1 MPGFN
6 YTAIDRNGKRVRS
19 SLDASSIETAKSS
32 LRGAGYTILDIKE
45 QTTLNRDIEI
55 PFLGKPKAKDMAVFC
70 RQFVSILR
78 AGVSVASVL
87 AMLGQ
92 QTSNKKL
99 RAAIREMQA
108 DVEKGE
114 ALATSMRRHPK
125 IFPAILVN
133 MVSAGEASGNLEES
147 FRQMELYFER
157 SKRTKGKVT
166 SAMIYPCVL
175 IVVMIIVLIV
185 MMTKII
191 PNFLKTFEDMDAEL
205 PKLTQGVMAVCEWFK
220 SWWWV
225 PLLVLAALIVGG
237 VLFHR
242 TDKGKHFFG
251 WLARKTPVVGNLT
264 VKTACATFCRT
275 VTGDISVTSGY
286 KLYGMD
292 SSAKADY
299 TTAPTGKIVG
309 KVTGTVAPTY
319 ETPKVTTTD
328 GDTYDRYVAIP
339 GTEADGNTPNLSFH
353 HFNISVTG
361 YRFELAAP
369 ECALFFIGKFQGDE
383 AAKKYLTSLGFTLK
397 DENGKQLGEANYEF
411 TAGKVFPDMPADGE
425 ESDSEVVCSGDA
437 YLFEAY
443 LMRSFNKNDTAAY
456 RTKISAT
463 AQATFDNGGKQD
475 SEPKLW
481 SFEDA
486 WTNPGELD
494 SAQKDILDK
503 FLKAL
508 NIPNP

>member
-6 YTAIDRNGKRVRS
+6 YTAINRNGKRVRS

-55 PFLGKPKAKDMAVFC
+55 PFLGNPKAKDMAVFC

-114 ALATSMRRHPK
+114 SLATSMRRHPK

-157 SKRTKGKVT
+157 SKRTKSKVT

-205 PKLTQGVMAVCEWFK
+205 PKITLGVMAVCEWFK

-275 VTGDISVTSGY
+275 MEVLIGSGLTLTDSMDLAASNMGNIYYLEAIRDARALVAEGTPLRESLVRTGIFPPMVSNLVGVGEETGDLQSMMGKV
-286 KLYGMD
+286 
-292 SSAKADY
+292 ADY
-299 TTAPTGKIVG
+299 
-309 KVTGTVAPTY
+309 
-319 ETPKVTTTD
+319 
-328 GDTYDRYVAIP
+328 YDEEV
-339 GTEADGNTPNLSFH
+339 
-353 HFNISVTG
+353 
-361 YRFELAAP
+361 
-369 ECALFFIGKFQGDE
+369 DE
-383 AAKKYLTSLGFTLK
+383 ATKKLLNLMEPAIIIFMAVFVVIIVLAIYLPMINMTKAFDKYL
-397 DENGKQLGEANYEF
+397 
-411 TAGKVFPDMPADGE
+411 
-425 ESDSEVVCSGDA
+425 
-437 YLFEAY
+437 
-443 LMRSFNKNDTAAY
+443 
-456 RTKISAT
+456 
-463 AQATFDNGGKQD
+463 
-475 SEPKLW
+475 
-481 SFEDA
+481 
-486 WTNPGELD
+486 
-494 SAQKDILDK
+494 
-503 FLKAL
+503 
-508 NIPNP
+508 

>member
-6 YTAIDRNGKRVRS
+6 YTAINRNGKRVRS

-55 PFLGKPKAKDMAVFC
+55 PFLGNPKAKDMAVFC

-114 ALATSMRRHPK
+114 SLATSMRRHPK

-157 SKRTKGKVT
+157 SKRTKSKVT

-175 IVVMIIVLIV
+175 IVVMIVVLIV

-205 PKLTQGVMAVCEWFK
+205 PKITLGVMAVCEWFK

-225 PLLVLAALIVGG
+225 PLLVLVALIVGG

-242 TDKGKHFFG
+242 TNKGKHFFG

-275 VTGDISVTSGY
+275 MEVLIGSGLTLTDSMDLAASNMGNIYYLEAIRDARALVAEGTPLRESLVRTGIFPPMVSNLVGVGEETGDLQSMMGKV
-286 KLYGMD
+286 
-292 SSAKADY
+292 ADY
-299 TTAPTGKIVG
+299 
-309 KVTGTVAPTY
+309 
-319 ETPKVTTTD
+319 
-328 GDTYDRYVAIP
+328 YDEEV
-339 GTEADGNTPNLSFH
+339 
-353 HFNISVTG
+353 
-361 YRFELAAP
+361 
-369 ECALFFIGKFQGDE
+369 DE
-383 AAKKYLTSLGFTLK
+383 ATKKLLNLMEPAIIIFMAVFVVIIVLAIYLPMINMTRAFDKYL
-397 DENGKQLGEANYEF
+397 
-411 TAGKVFPDMPADGE
+411 
-425 ESDSEVVCSGDA
+425 
-437 YLFEAY
+437 
-443 LMRSFNKNDTAAY
+443 
-456 RTKISAT
+456 
-463 AQATFDNGGKQD
+463 
-475 SEPKLW
+475 
-481 SFEDA
+481 
-486 WTNPGELD
+486 
-494 SAQKDILDK
+494 
-503 FLKAL
+503 
-508 NIPNP
+508 

>member
-6 YTAIDRNGKRVRS
+6 YTAINRNGKRVRS

-55 PFLGKPKAKDMAVFC
+55 PFLGNPKAKDMAVFC

-92 QTSNKKL
+92 QTGNKKL

-114 ALATSMRRHPK
+114 SLATSMRRHPK

-157 SKRTKGKVT
+157 SKRTKSKVT

-175 IVVMIIVLIV
+175 IVVMIVVLIV

-205 PKLTQGVMAVCEWFK
+205 PKLTLGVMAVCEWFK

-225 PLLVLAALIVGG
+225 PLLVLVALIVGG

-275 VTGDISVTSGY
+275 MEVLIGSGLTLTDSMDLAASNMGNIYYLEAIRDARALVAEGTPLRESLLRTGIFPPMVSNLVGVGEETGDLQSMMGKV
-286 KLYGMD
+286 
-292 SSAKADY
+292 ADY
-299 TTAPTGKIVG
+299 
-309 KVTGTVAPTY
+309 
-319 ETPKVTTTD
+319 
-328 GDTYDRYVAIP
+328 YDEEV
-339 GTEADGNTPNLSFH
+339 
-353 HFNISVTG
+353 
-361 YRFELAAP
+361 
-369 ECALFFIGKFQGDE
+369 DE
-383 AAKKYLTSLGFTLK
+383 ATKKLLNLMEPAIIIFMAVFVVIIVLAIYLPMINMTKAFDKYL
-397 DENGKQLGEANYEF
+397 
-411 TAGKVFPDMPADGE
+411 
-425 ESDSEVVCSGDA
+425 
-437 YLFEAY
+437 
-443 LMRSFNKNDTAAY
+443 
-456 RTKISAT
+456 
-463 AQATFDNGGKQD
+463 
-475 SEPKLW
+475 
-481 SFEDA
+481 
-486 WTNPGELD
+486 
-494 SAQKDILDK
+494 
-503 FLKAL
+503 
-508 NIPNP
+508 

>member
-6 YTAIDRNGKRVRS
+6 YTAINRNGKRVRS

-55 PFLGKPKAKDMAVFC
+55 PFLGNPKAKDMAVFC

-114 ALATSMRRHPK
+114 SLATSMRRHPK

-157 SKRTKGKVT
+157 SKRTKSKVT

-175 IVVMIIVLIV
+175 IVVMIVVLIV

-205 PKLTQGVMAVCEWFK
+205 PKLTLGVMAVCEWFK

-225 PLLVLAALIVGG
+225 PLLVLVALIVGG

-275 VTGDISVTSGY
+275 MEVLIGSGLTLTDSMDLAASNMGNIYYLEAIRDARALVAEGTPLRESLVRTGIFPPMVSNLVGVGEETGDLQSMMGKV
-286 KLYGMD
+286 
-292 SSAKADY
+292 ADY
-299 TTAPTGKIVG
+299 
-309 KVTGTVAPTY
+309 
-319 ETPKVTTTD
+319 
-328 GDTYDRYVAIP
+328 YDEEV
-339 GTEADGNTPNLSFH
+339 
-353 HFNISVTG
+353 
-361 YRFELAAP
+361 
-369 ECALFFIGKFQGDE
+369 DE
-383 AAKKYLTSLGFTLK
+383 ATKKLLNLMEPAIIIFMAVFVVIIVLAIYLPMINMTKAFDKYL
-397 DENGKQLGEANYEF
+397 
-411 TAGKVFPDMPADGE
+411 
-425 ESDSEVVCSGDA
+425 
-437 YLFEAY
+437 
-443 LMRSFNKNDTAAY
+443 
-456 RTKISAT
+456 
-463 AQATFDNGGKQD
+463 
-475 SEPKLW
+475 
-481 SFEDA
+481 
-486 WTNPGELD
+486 
-494 SAQKDILDK
+494 
-503 FLKAL
+503 
-508 NIPNP
+508 

>member
-19 SLDASSIETAKSS
+19 SLEASSIETAKSS

-55 PFLGKPKAKDMAVFC
+55 PFLGNPKAKDMAVFC

-92 QTSNKKL
+92 QTGNKKL

-114 ALATSMRRHPK
+114 SLAASMRRHPK

-133 MVSAGEASGNLEES
+133 MVAAGEASGNLEES
-147 FRQMELYFER
+147 FRQMELYFDR
-157 SKRTKGKVT
+157 SKRTKSKVT

-175 IVVMIIVLIV
+175 IVVMIVVLIV

-205 PKLTQGVMAVCEWFK
+205 PKLTLGVMAVCEWFK

-275 VTGDISVTSGY
+275 MEVLIGSGLTLTDSMDLAASNMDNIYYQEAIRDARALVAEGTPLRESLLRTGLFPPMVSNLVGVGEETGDLQSMMGKV
-286 KLYGMD
+286 
-292 SSAKADY
+292 ADY
-299 TTAPTGKIVG
+299 YDEEVEEATKKLLNLMEPAIIIFMAVFVVIIVL
-309 KVTGTVAPTY
+309 
-319 ETPKVTTTD
+319 
-328 GDTYDRYVAIP
+328 AIYLP
-339 GTEADGNTPNLSFH
+339 MINMTKAFD
-353 HFNISVTG
+353 
-361 YRFELAAP
+361 
-369 ECALFFIGKFQGDE
+369 
-383 AAKKYLTSLGFTLK
+383 KYL
-397 DENGKQLGEANYEF
+397 
-411 TAGKVFPDMPADGE
+411 
-425 ESDSEVVCSGDA
+425 
-437 YLFEAY
+437 
-443 LMRSFNKNDTAAY
+443 
-456 RTKISAT
+456 
-463 AQATFDNGGKQD
+463 
-475 SEPKLW
+475 
-481 SFEDA
+481 
-486 WTNPGELD
+486 
-494 SAQKDILDK
+494 
-503 FLKAL
+503 
-508 NIPNP
+508 

>member
-6 YTAIDRNGKRVRS
+6 YTAINRNGKRVRS

-55 PFLGKPKAKDMAVFC
+55 PFLGNPKAKDMAVFC

-157 SKRTKGKVT
+157 SKRTKSKVT

-242 TDKGKHFFG
+242 TNKGKHFFG

-275 VTGDISVTSGY
+275 MEVLIGSGLTLTDSMDLAASNMGNIYYLEAIRDARALVAEGTPLRESLVRTGIFPPMVSNLVGVGEETGDLQSMMGKV
-286 KLYGMD
+286 
-292 SSAKADY
+292 ADY
-299 TTAPTGKIVG
+299 
-309 KVTGTVAPTY
+309 
-319 ETPKVTTTD
+319 
-328 GDTYDRYVAIP
+328 YDEEV
-339 GTEADGNTPNLSFH
+339 
-353 HFNISVTG
+353 
-361 YRFELAAP
+361 
-369 ECALFFIGKFQGDE
+369 DE
-383 AAKKYLTSLGFTLK
+383 ATKKLLNLMEPAIIIVMAVFVVIIVLAIYLPMINMTKAFDKYL
-397 DENGKQLGEANYEF
+397 
-411 TAGKVFPDMPADGE
+411 
-425 ESDSEVVCSGDA
+425 
-437 YLFEAY
+437 
-443 LMRSFNKNDTAAY
+443 
-456 RTKISAT
+456 
-463 AQATFDNGGKQD
+463 
-475 SEPKLW
+475 
-481 SFEDA
+481 
-486 WTNPGELD
+486 
-494 SAQKDILDK
+494 
-503 FLKAL
+503 
-508 NIPNP
+508 

>member
-6 YTAIDRNGKRVRS
+6 YTAINRNGKRVRS

-55 PFLGKPKAKDMAVFC
+55 PFLGNPKAKDMAVFC

-114 ALATSMRRHPK
+114 SLATSMRRHPK

-157 SKRTKGKVT
+157 SKRTKSKVT

-175 IVVMIIVLIV
+175 IVVMIVVLIV

-242 TDKGKHFFG
+242 TNKGKHFFG

-275 VTGDISVTSGY
+275 MEVLIGSGLTLTDSMDLAASNMGNIYYLEAIRDARALVAEGTPLRESLVRTGIFPPMVSNLVGVGEETGDLQSMMGKV
-286 KLYGMD
+286 
-292 SSAKADY
+292 ADY
-299 TTAPTGKIVG
+299 
-309 KVTGTVAPTY
+309 
-319 ETPKVTTTD
+319 
-328 GDTYDRYVAIP
+328 YDEEV
-339 GTEADGNTPNLSFH
+339 
-353 HFNISVTG
+353 
-361 YRFELAAP
+361 
-369 ECALFFIGKFQGDE
+369 DE
-383 AAKKYLTSLGFTLK
+383 ATKKLLNLMEPAIIIFMAIFVVIIVLAIYLPMINMTKAFDKYL
-397 DENGKQLGEANYEF
+397 
-411 TAGKVFPDMPADGE
+411 
-425 ESDSEVVCSGDA
+425 
-437 YLFEAY
+437 
-443 LMRSFNKNDTAAY
+443 
-456 RTKISAT
+456 
-463 AQATFDNGGKQD
+463 
-475 SEPKLW
+475 
-481 SFEDA
+481 
-486 WTNPGELD
+486 
-494 SAQKDILDK
+494 
-503 FLKAL
+503 
-508 NIPNP
+508 

>member
-6 YTAIDRNGKRVRS
+6 YTAINRNGKRVRS

-55 PFLGKPKAKDMAVFC
+55 PFLGNPKAKDMAVFC

-87 AMLGQ
+87 AMLVQ
-92 QTSNKKL
+92 QTGNKKL

-114 ALATSMRRHPK
+114 SLATSMRRHPK

-157 SKRTKGKVT
+157 SKRTKSKVT

-175 IVVMIIVLIV
+175 IVVMIVVLIV

-251 WLARKTPVVGNLT
+251 WLARKMPVVGNLT

-275 VTGDISVTSGY
+275 MEVLIGSGLTLTDSMDLAASNMGNIYYLEAIRDARALVTEGTPLRESLVRTGIFPPMVSNLVGVGEETGDLQSMMGKV
-286 KLYGMD
+286 
-292 SSAKADY
+292 ADY
-299 TTAPTGKIVG
+299 YDEEVEEATKKLLNLMEPAIIIFMAVFVVIIVL
-309 KVTGTVAPTY
+309 
-319 ETPKVTTTD
+319 
-328 GDTYDRYVAIP
+328 AIYLP
-339 GTEADGNTPNLSFH
+339 MINMTKAFD
-353 HFNISVTG
+353 
-361 YRFELAAP
+361 
-369 ECALFFIGKFQGDE
+369 
-383 AAKKYLTSLGFTLK
+383 KYL
-397 DENGKQLGEANYEF
+397 
-411 TAGKVFPDMPADGE
+411 
-425 ESDSEVVCSGDA
+425 
-437 YLFEAY
+437 
-443 LMRSFNKNDTAAY
+443 
-456 RTKISAT
+456 
-463 AQATFDNGGKQD
+463 
-475 SEPKLW
+475 
-481 SFEDA
+481 
-486 WTNPGELD
+486 
-494 SAQKDILDK
+494 
-503 FLKAL
+503 
-508 NIPNP
+508 

>member
-87 AMLGQ
+87 SMLGQ
-92 QTSNKKL
+92 QTGNKKL

-114 ALATSMRRHPK
+114 SLATSMRRHPK

-133 MVSAGEASGNLEES
+133 MVAAGESSGNLEES
-147 FRQMELYFER
+147 FRQMELYFDR
-157 SKRTKGKVT
+157 SKRTKSKVT

-175 IVVMIIVLIV
+175 IVVMIVVLIV

-205 PKLTQGVMAVCEWFK
+205 PKITLGVMAVCEWFK

-275 VTGDISVTSGY
+275 MEVLIGSGLTLTDSMDLAASNMGNIYYLEAIRDARGMVAEGTPLRESLVRTGIFPPMVSNLVGVGEETGDLQSMMGKV
-286 KLYGMD
+286 
-292 SSAKADY
+292 ADY
-299 TTAPTGKIVG
+299 YDEEVEEATKKLLNLMEPAIIIVMA
-309 KVTGTVAPTY
+309 VFV
-319 ETPKVTTTD
+319 VII
-328 GDTYDRYVAIP
+328 VLAIYLP
-339 GTEADGNTPNLSFH
+339 MINMTKAFD
-353 HFNISVTG
+353 
-361 YRFELAAP
+361 
-369 ECALFFIGKFQGDE
+369 
-383 AAKKYLTSLGFTLK
+383 KYL
-397 DENGKQLGEANYEF
+397 
-411 TAGKVFPDMPADGE
+411 
-425 ESDSEVVCSGDA
+425 
-437 YLFEAY
+437 
-443 LMRSFNKNDTAAY
+443 
-456 RTKISAT
+456 
-463 AQATFDNGGKQD
+463 
-475 SEPKLW
+475 
-481 SFEDA
+481 
-486 WTNPGELD
+486 
-494 SAQKDILDK
+494 
-503 FLKAL
+503 
-508 NIPNP
+508 

>member
-55 PFLGKPKAKDMAVFC
+55 PFLGNPKAKDMAVFC

-87 AMLGQ
+87 SMLGQ
-92 QTSNKKL
+92 QTGNKKL

-114 ALATSMRRHPK
+114 SLATSMRRHPK

-133 MVSAGEASGNLEES
+133 MVAAGESSGNLEES

-157 SKRTKGKVT
+157 SKRTKSKVT

-225 PLLVLAALIVGG
+225 PLLVLVALIVGG

-275 VTGDISVTSGY
+275 MEVLIGSGLTLTDSMDLAASNMGNIYYLEAIRDARGMVAEGTPLRESLVRTGIFPPMVSNLVGVGEETGDLQSMMGKV
-286 KLYGMD
+286 
-292 SSAKADY
+292 ADY
-299 TTAPTGKIVG
+299 YDEEVEEATKKLLNLMEPAIIIFMAVFVVIIVL
-309 KVTGTVAPTY
+309 
-319 ETPKVTTTD
+319 
-328 GDTYDRYVAIP
+328 AIYLP
-339 GTEADGNTPNLSFH
+339 MINMTKAFD
-353 HFNISVTG
+353 
-361 YRFELAAP
+361 
-369 ECALFFIGKFQGDE
+369 
-383 AAKKYLTSLGFTLK
+383 KYL
-397 DENGKQLGEANYEF
+397 
-411 TAGKVFPDMPADGE
+411 
-425 ESDSEVVCSGDA
+425 
-437 YLFEAY
+437 
-443 LMRSFNKNDTAAY
+443 
-456 RTKISAT
+456 
-463 AQATFDNGGKQD
+463 
-475 SEPKLW
+475 
-481 SFEDA
+481 
-486 WTNPGELD
+486 
-494 SAQKDILDK
+494 
-503 FLKAL
+503 
-508 NIPNP
+508 

>member
-6 YTAIDRNGKRVRS
+6 YTAINRNGKRVRS

-87 AMLGQ
+87 SMLGQ
-92 QTSNKKL
+92 QTGNKKL

-114 ALATSMRRHPK
+114 SLATSMRRHPK

-133 MVSAGEASGNLEES
+133 MVAAGESSGNLEES
-147 FRQMELYFER
+147 FRQMELYFDR
-157 SKRTKGKVT
+157 SKRTKSKVT

-175 IVVMIIVLIV
+175 IVVMIVVLIV

-205 PKLTQGVMAVCEWFK
+205 PKLTLGVMAVCEWFE

-225 PLLVLAALIVGG
+225 PLLVLVALIVGG
-237 VLFHR
+237 ILFHR
-242 TDKGKHFFG
+242 TNKGKHFFG

-275 VTGDISVTSGY
+275 MEVLIGSGLTLTDSMDLAASNMGNIYYLEAIRDARGMVAEGTPLRESLVRTGIFPPMVSNLVGVGEETGDLQSMMGKV
-286 KLYGMD
+286 
-292 SSAKADY
+292 ADY
-299 TTAPTGKIVG
+299 
-309 KVTGTVAPTY
+309 
-319 ETPKVTTTD
+319 
-328 GDTYDRYVAIP
+328 YDEEV
-339 GTEADGNTPNLSFH
+339 
-353 HFNISVTG
+353 
-361 YRFELAAP
+361 
-369 ECALFFIGKFQGDE
+369 DE
-383 AAKKYLTSLGFTLK
+383 ATKKLLNLMEPAIIIFMAVFVVIIVLAIYLPMINMTKAFDKYL
-397 DENGKQLGEANYEF
+397 
-411 TAGKVFPDMPADGE
+411 
-425 ESDSEVVCSGDA
+425 
-437 YLFEAY
+437 
-443 LMRSFNKNDTAAY
+443 
-456 RTKISAT
+456 
-463 AQATFDNGGKQD
+463 
-475 SEPKLW
+475 
-481 SFEDA
+481 
-486 WTNPGELD
+486 
-494 SAQKDILDK
+494 
-503 FLKAL
+503 
-508 NIPNP
+508 

>member
-6 YTAIDRNGKRVRS
+6 YTAINRNGKRVRS

-55 PFLGKPKAKDMAVFC
+55 PFLGNPKAKDMAVFC

-114 ALATSMRRHPK
+114 SLASSMRRHPK
-125 IFPAILVN
+125 IFPPILVN

-147 FRQMELYFER
+147 FRQMERYFDR
-157 SKRTKGKVT
+157 SKRTKSRVT

-175 IVVMIIVLIV
+175 IVVMIVVLIV

-205 PKLTQGVMAVCEWFK
+205 PKITLGVMAVCKWFE

-275 VTGDISVTSGY
+275 MEVLIGSGLTLTDSMDLAASNMGNIYYLEAIRDARALVAEGTPLRESLVRTGIFPPMVSNLVGVGEETGDLQSMMGKV
-286 KLYGMD
+286 
-292 SSAKADY
+292 ADY
-299 TTAPTGKIVG
+299 
-309 KVTGTVAPTY
+309 
-319 ETPKVTTTD
+319 
-328 GDTYDRYVAIP
+328 YDEEV
-339 GTEADGNTPNLSFH
+339 
-353 HFNISVTG
+353 
-361 YRFELAAP
+361 
-369 ECALFFIGKFQGDE
+369 DE
-383 AAKKYLTSLGFTLK
+383 ATKKLLNLMEPAIIIFMAVFVVIIVLAIYLPMINMTKAFDKYL
-397 DENGKQLGEANYEF
+397 
-411 TAGKVFPDMPADGE
+411 
-425 ESDSEVVCSGDA
+425 
-437 YLFEAY
+437 
-443 LMRSFNKNDTAAY
+443 
-456 RTKISAT
+456 
-463 AQATFDNGGKQD
+463 
-475 SEPKLW
+475 
-481 SFEDA
+481 
-486 WTNPGELD
+486 
-494 SAQKDILDK
+494 
-503 FLKAL
+503 
-508 NIPNP
+508 

>member
-6 YTAIDRNGKRVRS
+6 YTAINRNGKRVRS

-55 PFLGKPKAKDMAVFC
+55 PFLGNPKAKDMAVFC

-147 FRQMELYFER
+147 FRQMELYFDR
-157 SKRTKGKVT
+157 SKRTKSKVT

-175 IVVMIIVLIV
+175 IVVMIVVLIV

-205 PKLTQGVMAVCEWFK
+205 PKITLGVMAVCEWFK

-225 PLLVLAALIVGG
+225 PLLVLVALIVGG

-275 VTGDISVTSGY
+275 MEVLIGSGLTLTDSMDLAASNMGNIYYLEAIRDARALVAEGTPLRESLVRTGIFPAMVSNLVGVGEETGDLQSMMGKV
-286 KLYGMD
+286 
-292 SSAKADY
+292 ADY
-299 TTAPTGKIVG
+299 
-309 KVTGTVAPTY
+309 
-319 ETPKVTTTD
+319 
-328 GDTYDRYVAIP
+328 YDEEV
-339 GTEADGNTPNLSFH
+339 
-353 HFNISVTG
+353 
-361 YRFELAAP
+361 
-369 ECALFFIGKFQGDE
+369 DE
-383 AAKKYLTSLGFTLK
+383 ATKKLLNLMEPAIIIVMAVFVVIIVLAIYLPMINMTKAFDKYL
-397 DENGKQLGEANYEF
+397 
-411 TAGKVFPDMPADGE
+411 
-425 ESDSEVVCSGDA
+425 
-437 YLFEAY
+437 
-443 LMRSFNKNDTAAY
+443 
-456 RTKISAT
+456 
-463 AQATFDNGGKQD
+463 
-475 SEPKLW
+475 
-481 SFEDA
+481 
-486 WTNPGELD
+486 
-494 SAQKDILDK
+494 
-503 FLKAL
+503 
-508 NIPNP
+508 

>member
-6 YTAIDRNGKRVRS
+6 YTAINRNGKRVRS

-55 PFLGKPKAKDMAVFC
+55 PFLGNPKAKDMAVFC

-92 QTSNKKL
+92 QTGNKKL

-157 SKRTKGKVT
+157 SKRTKSKVT

-175 IVVMIIVLIV
+175 IVVMIVVLIV

-205 PKLTQGVMAVCEWFK
+205 PKITLGVMAVCEWFK

-242 TDKGKHFFG
+242 TNKGKHFFG

-275 VTGDISVTSGY
+275 MEVLIGSGLTLTDSMDLAASNMGNIYYLEAIRDARALVAEGTPLRESLVRTGIFPPMVSNLVGVGEETGDLQSMMGKV
-286 KLYGMD
+286 
-292 SSAKADY
+292 ADY
-299 TTAPTGKIVG
+299 
-309 KVTGTVAPTY
+309 
-319 ETPKVTTTD
+319 
-328 GDTYDRYVAIP
+328 YDEEV
-339 GTEADGNTPNLSFH
+339 
-353 HFNISVTG
+353 
-361 YRFELAAP
+361 
-369 ECALFFIGKFQGDE
+369 DE
-383 AAKKYLTSLGFTLK
+383 ATKKLLNLMEPAIIIFMAVFVVIIVLAIYLPMINMTKAFDKYL
-397 DENGKQLGEANYEF
+397 
-411 TAGKVFPDMPADGE
+411 
-425 ESDSEVVCSGDA
+425 
-437 YLFEAY
+437 
-443 LMRSFNKNDTAAY
+443 
-456 RTKISAT
+456 
-463 AQATFDNGGKQD
+463 
-475 SEPKLW
+475 
-481 SFEDA
+481 
-486 WTNPGELD
+486 
-494 SAQKDILDK
+494 
-503 FLKAL
+503 
-508 NIPNP
+508 

>member
-6 YTAIDRNGKRVRS
+6 YTVIDRNGKRVRS

-55 PFLGKPKAKDMAVFC
+55 PFLGNPKAKDMAVFC

-87 AMLGQ
+87 SMLGQ
-92 QTSNKKL
+92 QTGNKKL

-114 ALATSMRRHPK
+114 SLASSMRRHPK

-147 FRQMELYFER
+147 FLQMERYFDR
-157 SKRTKGKVT
+157 SKRTKSKVT

-175 IVVMIIVLIV
+175 IVVMIVVLIV

-205 PKLTQGVMAVCEWFK
+205 PKITLGVMAVCEWFK

-275 VTGDISVTSGY
+275 MEVLIGSGLTLTDSMDLAASNMGNIYYLEAIRDARALVAEGTPLRESLLRTGIFPPMVSNLVGVGEETGDLQSMMGKV
-286 KLYGMD
+286 
-292 SSAKADY
+292 ADY
-299 TTAPTGKIVG
+299 
-309 KVTGTVAPTY
+309 
-319 ETPKVTTTD
+319 
-328 GDTYDRYVAIP
+328 YDEEV
-339 GTEADGNTPNLSFH
+339 
-353 HFNISVTG
+353 
-361 YRFELAAP
+361 
-369 ECALFFIGKFQGDE
+369 DE
-383 AAKKYLTSLGFTLK
+383 ATKKLLNLMEPAIIIVMAVFVVIIVLAIYLPMINMTKAFDKYL
-397 DENGKQLGEANYEF
+397 
-411 TAGKVFPDMPADGE
+411 
-425 ESDSEVVCSGDA
+425 
-437 YLFEAY
+437 
-443 LMRSFNKNDTAAY
+443 
-456 RTKISAT
+456 
-463 AQATFDNGGKQD
+463 
-475 SEPKLW
+475 
-481 SFEDA
+481 
-486 WTNPGELD
+486 
-494 SAQKDILDK
+494 
-503 FLKAL
+503 
-508 NIPNP
+508 

>member
-6 YTAIDRNGKRVRS
+6 YTAINRNGKRVRS

-55 PFLGKPKAKDMAVFC
+55 PFLGNPKAKDMAVFC

-87 AMLGQ
+87 AMLGK

-114 ALATSMRRHPK
+114 SLATSMRRHPK

-157 SKRTKGKVT
+157 SKRTKSKVT

-205 PKLTQGVMAVCEWFK
+205 PKITLGVMAVCEWFK

-275 VTGDISVTSGY
+275 MEVLIGSGLTLTDSMDLAASNMGNIYYLEAIRDARALVAEGTPLRESLVRTGIFPPMVSNLVGVGEETGDLQSMMGKV
-286 KLYGMD
+286 
-292 SSAKADY
+292 ADY
-299 TTAPTGKIVG
+299 
-309 KVTGTVAPTY
+309 
-319 ETPKVTTTD
+319 
-328 GDTYDRYVAIP
+328 YDEEV
-339 GTEADGNTPNLSFH
+339 
-353 HFNISVTG
+353 
-361 YRFELAAP
+361 
-369 ECALFFIGKFQGDE
+369 DE
-383 AAKKYLTSLGFTLK
+383 ATKKLLNLMEPAIIIFMAVFVVIIVLAIYLPMINMTKAFDKYL
-397 DENGKQLGEANYEF
+397 
-411 TAGKVFPDMPADGE
+411 
-425 ESDSEVVCSGDA
+425 
-437 YLFEAY
+437 
-443 LMRSFNKNDTAAY
+443 
-456 RTKISAT
+456 
-463 AQATFDNGGKQD
+463 
-475 SEPKLW
+475 
-481 SFEDA
+481 
-486 WTNPGELD
+486 
-494 SAQKDILDK
+494 
-503 FLKAL
+503 
-508 NIPNP
+508 

>member
-6 YTAIDRNGKRVRS
+6 YTAINRNGKRVRS

-87 AMLGQ
+87 SMLGQ
-92 QTSNKKL
+92 QTGNKKL

-114 ALATSMRRHPK
+114 SLATSMRRHPK

-133 MVSAGEASGNLEES
+133 MVSAGESSGNLEES
-147 FRQMELYFER
+147 FRQMELYFDR
-157 SKRTKGKVT
+157 SKRTKSKVT

-175 IVVMIIVLIV
+175 IVVMIVVLIV

-205 PKLTQGVMAVCEWFK
+205 PKITLGVMAVCEWFK
-220 SWWWV
+220 VWWWV
-225 PLLVLAALIVGG
+225 PLLMLVALIVGG

-275 VTGDISVTSGY
+275 MEVLIGSGLTLTDSMDLAASNMGNIYYLEAIRDARGMVAEGTPLRESLVRTGIFPPMVSNLVGVGEETGDLQSMMGKV
-286 KLYGMD
+286 
-292 SSAKADY
+292 ADY
-299 TTAPTGKIVG
+299 
-309 KVTGTVAPTY
+309 
-319 ETPKVTTTD
+319 
-328 GDTYDRYVAIP
+328 YDEEV
-339 GTEADGNTPNLSFH
+339 
-353 HFNISVTG
+353 
-361 YRFELAAP
+361 
-369 ECALFFIGKFQGDE
+369 DE
-383 AAKKYLTSLGFTLK
+383 ATKKLLNLMEPAIIIFMAVFVVIIVLAIYLPMINMTKAFDKYL
-397 DENGKQLGEANYEF
+397 
-411 TAGKVFPDMPADGE
+411 
-425 ESDSEVVCSGDA
+425 
-437 YLFEAY
+437 
-443 LMRSFNKNDTAAY
+443 
-456 RTKISAT
+456 
-463 AQATFDNGGKQD
+463 
-475 SEPKLW
+475 
-481 SFEDA
+481 
-486 WTNPGELD
+486 
-494 SAQKDILDK
+494 
-503 FLKAL
+503 
-508 NIPNP
+508 

>member
-6 YTAIDRNGKRVRS
+6 YTAINRNGKRVRS

-55 PFLGKPKAKDMAVFC
+55 PFLGNPKAKDMAVFC

-87 AMLGQ
+87 SMLGQ
-92 QTSNKKL
+92 QTGNKKL

-114 ALATSMRRHPK
+114 SLATSMRRHPK

-147 FRQMELYFER
+147 FRQMELYFDR
-157 SKRTKGKVT
+157 SKRTKSKVT

-175 IVVMIIVLIV
+175 IVVMIVVLIV

-191 PNFLKTFEDMDAEL
+191 PNFLKTFEEMDAEL
-205 PKLTQGVMAVCEWFK
+205 PKLTQGVMAVCEWFE

-237 VLFHR
+237 ILFHR
-242 TDKGKHFFG
+242 TNKGRHFFG

-275 VTGDISVTSGY
+275 MEVLIGSG
-286 KLYGMD
+286 LTLTD
-292 SSAKADY
+292 SM
-299 TTAPTGKIVG
+299 
-309 KVTGTVAPTY
+309 
-319 ETPKVTTTD
+319 
-328 GDTYDRYVAIP
+328 
-339 GTEADGNTPNLSFH
+339 
-353 HFNISVTG
+353 
-361 YRFELAAP
+361 ELAASNMGNIYYLEAIRDARGMVAEGTP
-369 ECALFFIGKFQGDE
+369 LRESLVRTGIFPPMVSNLVGVGEETGDLQSMMGKVADYYDEEVDE
-383 AAKKYLTSLGFTLK
+383 ATKKLLNLMEPAIIIFMAVFVVIIVLAIYLPMINMTKAFDKYL
-397 DENGKQLGEANYEF
+397 
-411 TAGKVFPDMPADGE
+411 
-425 ESDSEVVCSGDA
+425 
-437 YLFEAY
+437 
-443 LMRSFNKNDTAAY
+443 
-456 RTKISAT
+456 
-463 AQATFDNGGKQD
+463 
-475 SEPKLW
+475 
-481 SFEDA
+481 
-486 WTNPGELD
+486 
-494 SAQKDILDK
+494 
-503 FLKAL
+503 
-508 NIPNP
+508 

>member
-6 YTAIDRNGKRVRS
+6 YTAINRNGKRVRS

-114 ALATSMRRHPK
+114 SLATSMRRHPK

-157 SKRTKGKVT
+157 SKRTKSKVT

-175 IVVMIIVLIV
+175 IVVMIVVLIV

-191 PNFLKTFEDMDAEL
+191 PNFLKTFEDMDADL
-205 PKLTQGVMAVCEWFK
+205 PKITLGVMAVCEWFK

-225 PLLVLAALIVGG
+225 PLLVLVALIVGG

-275 VTGDISVTSGY
+275 MEVLIGSGLTLTDSMDLAASNMGNIYYLEAIRDARALVAEGTPLRESLVRTGIFPPMVSNLVGVGEETGDLQSMMGKV
-286 KLYGMD
+286 
-292 SSAKADY
+292 ADY
-299 TTAPTGKIVG
+299 
-309 KVTGTVAPTY
+309 
-319 ETPKVTTTD
+319 
-328 GDTYDRYVAIP
+328 YDEEV
-339 GTEADGNTPNLSFH
+339 
-353 HFNISVTG
+353 
-361 YRFELAAP
+361 
-369 ECALFFIGKFQGDE
+369 DE
-383 AAKKYLTSLGFTLK
+383 ATKKLLNLMEPAIIIVMAVFVVIIVLAIYLPMINMTKAFDKYL
-397 DENGKQLGEANYEF
+397 
-411 TAGKVFPDMPADGE
+411 
-425 ESDSEVVCSGDA
+425 
-437 YLFEAY
+437 
-443 LMRSFNKNDTAAY
+443 
-456 RTKISAT
+456 
-463 AQATFDNGGKQD
+463 
-475 SEPKLW
+475 
-481 SFEDA
+481 
-486 WTNPGELD
+486 
-494 SAQKDILDK
+494 
-503 FLKAL
+503 
-508 NIPNP
+508 

>member
-6 YTAIDRNGKRVRS
+6 YTAINRNGKRVRS

-55 PFLGKPKAKDMAVFC
+55 PFLGNPKAKDMAVFC

-87 AMLGQ
+87 SMLGQ
-92 QTSNKKL
+92 QTGNKKL

-114 ALATSMRRHPK
+114 SLATSMRRHPK

-133 MVSAGEASGNLEES
+133 MVAAGESSGNLEES
-147 FRQMELYFER
+147 FRQMELYFDR
-157 SKRTKGKVT
+157 SKRTKSKVT

-175 IVVMIIVLIV
+175 IVVMIVVLIV

-205 PKLTQGVMAVCEWFK
+205 PKLTRGVMAVCEWFE

-275 VTGDISVTSGY
+275 MEVLIGSGLTLTDSMDLAASNMGNIYYLEAIRDARGMVAEGTPLRESLVRTGIFPPMVSNLVGVGEETGDLQSMMGKV
-286 KLYGMD
+286 
-292 SSAKADY
+292 ADY
-299 TTAPTGKIVG
+299 
-309 KVTGTVAPTY
+309 
-319 ETPKVTTTD
+319 
-328 GDTYDRYVAIP
+328 YDEEV
-339 GTEADGNTPNLSFH
+339 
-353 HFNISVTG
+353 
-361 YRFELAAP
+361 
-369 ECALFFIGKFQGDE
+369 DE
-383 AAKKYLTSLGFTLK
+383 ATKKLLNLMEPAIIIFMAVFVVIIVLAIYLPMINMTKAFDKYL
-397 DENGKQLGEANYEF
+397 
-411 TAGKVFPDMPADGE
+411 
-425 ESDSEVVCSGDA
+425 
-437 YLFEAY
+437 
-443 LMRSFNKNDTAAY
+443 
-456 RTKISAT
+456 
-463 AQATFDNGGKQD
+463 
-475 SEPKLW
+475 
-481 SFEDA
+481 
-486 WTNPGELD
+486 
-494 SAQKDILDK
+494 
-503 FLKAL
+503 
-508 NIPNP
+508 

>member
-87 AMLGQ
+87 SMLGQ
-92 QTSNKKL
+92 QTGNKKL

-114 ALATSMRRHPK
+114 SLATSMRRHPK

-147 FRQMELYFER
+147 FRQMELYFDR
-157 SKRTKGKVT
+157 SKRTKSKVT

-175 IVVMIIVLIV
+175 IVVMIVVLIV

-205 PKLTQGVMAVCEWFK
+205 PKLTQGVMAVCEWFE

-225 PLLVLAALIVGG
+225 PLLVLVALIVGG
-237 VLFHR
+237 ILFHR

-275 VTGDISVTSGY
+275 MEVLIGSGLTLTDSMDLAASNMGNIYYLEAIRDARGMVAEGTPLRESLVRTGIFPPMVSNLVGVGEETGDLQSMMGKV
-286 KLYGMD
+286 
-292 SSAKADY
+292 ADY
-299 TTAPTGKIVG
+299 
-309 KVTGTVAPTY
+309 
-319 ETPKVTTTD
+319 
-328 GDTYDRYVAIP
+328 YDEEV
-339 GTEADGNTPNLSFH
+339 
-353 HFNISVTG
+353 
-361 YRFELAAP
+361 
-369 ECALFFIGKFQGDE
+369 DE
-383 AAKKYLTSLGFTLK
+383 ATKKLLNLMEPAIIIFMAVFVVIIVLAIYLPMINMTKAFDKYL
-397 DENGKQLGEANYEF
+397 
-411 TAGKVFPDMPADGE
+411 
-425 ESDSEVVCSGDA
+425 
-437 YLFEAY
+437 
-443 LMRSFNKNDTAAY
+443 
-456 RTKISAT
+456 
-463 AQATFDNGGKQD
+463 
-475 SEPKLW
+475 
-481 SFEDA
+481 
-486 WTNPGELD
+486 
-494 SAQKDILDK
+494 
-503 FLKAL
+503 
-508 NIPNP
+508 

>member
-6 YTAIDRNGKRVRS
+6 YTAINRNGKRVRS

-55 PFLGKPKAKDMAVFC
+55 PFLGNPKAKDMAVFC

-114 ALATSMRRHPK
+114 SLATSMRRHPK

-147 FRQMELYFER
+147 FLQMERYFDR
-157 SKRTKGKVT
+157 SKRTKSKVT

-205 PKLTQGVMAVCEWFK
+205 PKLTQGVMAVCEWFE

-242 TDKGKHFFG
+242 TNKGKHFFG

-275 VTGDISVTSGY
+275 MEVLIGSGLTLTDSMDLAASNMGNIYYLEAIRDARALVAEGTPLRESLVRTGIFPPMVSNLVGVGEETGDLQSMMGKV
-286 KLYGMD
+286 
-292 SSAKADY
+292 ADY
-299 TTAPTGKIVG
+299 YDEEVEEATKKLLNLMEPAIIIFMAVFVVIIVL
-309 KVTGTVAPTY
+309 
-319 ETPKVTTTD
+319 
-328 GDTYDRYVAIP
+328 AIYLP
-339 GTEADGNTPNLSFH
+339 MINMTKAFD
-353 HFNISVTG
+353 
-361 YRFELAAP
+361 
-369 ECALFFIGKFQGDE
+369 
-383 AAKKYLTSLGFTLK
+383 KYL
-397 DENGKQLGEANYEF
+397 
-411 TAGKVFPDMPADGE
+411 
-425 ESDSEVVCSGDA
+425 
-437 YLFEAY
+437 
-443 LMRSFNKNDTAAY
+443 
-456 RTKISAT
+456 
-463 AQATFDNGGKQD
+463 
-475 SEPKLW
+475 
-481 SFEDA
+481 
-486 WTNPGELD
+486 
-494 SAQKDILDK
+494 
-503 FLKAL
+503 
-508 NIPNP
+508 

>member
-6 YTAIDRNGKRVRS
+6 YTAINRNGKRVRS

-55 PFLGKPKAKDMAVFC
+55 PFLGNPKAKDMAVFC

-92 QTSNKKL
+92 QTGNKKL

-114 ALATSMRRHPK
+114 ALASSMRRHPK

-133 MVSAGEASGNLEES
+133 MVAAGEASGNLEES
-147 FRQMELYFER
+147 FRQMELYFDR
-157 SKRTKGKVT
+157 SKRTKSKVT

-175 IVVMIIVLIV
+175 IVVMIVVLIV

-205 PKLTQGVMAVCEWFK
+205 PKLTLGVMAVCEWFE

-225 PLLVLAALIVGG
+225 PLLVLVALIVGG

-275 VTGDISVTSGY
+275 MEVLIGSGLTLTDSMDLAASNMGNIYYLEAIRDARALVAEGTPLRESLLRTGLFPPMVSNLVGVGEETGDLQSMMGKV
-286 KLYGMD
+286 
-292 SSAKADY
+292 ADY
-299 TTAPTGKIVG
+299 YDEEVEEATKKLLNLMEPAIIIFMAVFVVIIVL
-309 KVTGTVAPTY
+309 
-319 ETPKVTTTD
+319 
-328 GDTYDRYVAIP
+328 AIYLP
-339 GTEADGNTPNLSFH
+339 MINMTKAFD
-353 HFNISVTG
+353 
-361 YRFELAAP
+361 
-369 ECALFFIGKFQGDE
+369 
-383 AAKKYLTSLGFTLK
+383 KYL
-397 DENGKQLGEANYEF
+397 
-411 TAGKVFPDMPADGE
+411 
-425 ESDSEVVCSGDA
+425 
-437 YLFEAY
+437 
-443 LMRSFNKNDTAAY
+443 
-456 RTKISAT
+456 
-463 AQATFDNGGKQD
+463 
-475 SEPKLW
+475 
-481 SFEDA
+481 
-486 WTNPGELD
+486 
-494 SAQKDILDK
+494 
-503 FLKAL
+503 
-508 NIPNP
+508 

>member
-32 LRGAGYTILDIKE
+32 LRGAGYMILDIKE

-55 PFLGKPKAKDMAVFC
+55 PFLGNPKAKDMAVFC

-92 QTSNKKL
+92 QTGNKKL

-114 ALATSMRRHPK
+114 SLATSMRRHPK

-147 FRQMELYFER
+147 FRQMELYFDR
-157 SKRTKGKVT
+157 SKRTKSKVT

-205 PKLTQGVMAVCEWFK
+205 PKITLGVMAVCEWFK

-242 TDKGKHFFG
+242 TNKGKHFFG

-275 VTGDISVTSGY
+275 MEVLIGSGLTLTDSMDLAASNMGNIYYLEAIRDARALVAEGTPLRESLVRTGIFPPMVSNLVGVGEETGDLQSMMGKV
-286 KLYGMD
+286 
-292 SSAKADY
+292 ADY
-299 TTAPTGKIVG
+299 
-309 KVTGTVAPTY
+309 
-319 ETPKVTTTD
+319 
-328 GDTYDRYVAIP
+328 YDEEV
-339 GTEADGNTPNLSFH
+339 
-353 HFNISVTG
+353 
-361 YRFELAAP
+361 
-369 ECALFFIGKFQGDE
+369 DE
-383 AAKKYLTSLGFTLK
+383 ATKKLLNLMEPAIIIFMAVFVVIIVLAIYLPMINMTKAFDKYL
-397 DENGKQLGEANYEF
+397 
-411 TAGKVFPDMPADGE
+411 
-425 ESDSEVVCSGDA
+425 
-437 YLFEAY
+437 
-443 LMRSFNKNDTAAY
+443 
-456 RTKISAT
+456 
-463 AQATFDNGGKQD
+463 
-475 SEPKLW
+475 
-481 SFEDA
+481 
-486 WTNPGELD
+486 
-494 SAQKDILDK
+494 
-503 FLKAL
+503 
-508 NIPNP
+508 

>member
-6 YTAIDRNGKRVRS
+6 YTAINRNGKRVRS

-55 PFLGKPKAKDMAVFC
+55 PFLGNPKAKDMAVFC

-114 ALATSMRRHPK
+114 SLASSMRRHPK

-157 SKRTKGKVT
+157 SKRTKSKVT

-175 IVVMIIVLIV
+175 IVVMIVVLIV

-205 PKLTQGVMAVCEWFK
+205 PKITLGVMAVCEWFK

-242 TDKGKHFFG
+242 TNKGKHFFG

-275 VTGDISVTSGY
+275 MEVLIGSGLTLTDSMDLAASNMGNIYYLEAIRDARALVAEGTPLRESLVRTGIFPPMVSNLVGVGEETGDLQSMMGKV
-286 KLYGMD
+286 
-292 SSAKADY
+292 ADY
-299 TTAPTGKIVG
+299 
-309 KVTGTVAPTY
+309 
-319 ETPKVTTTD
+319 
-328 GDTYDRYVAIP
+328 YDEEV
-339 GTEADGNTPNLSFH
+339 
-353 HFNISVTG
+353 
-361 YRFELAAP
+361 
-369 ECALFFIGKFQGDE
+369 DE
-383 AAKKYLTSLGFTLK
+383 ATKKLLNLMEPAIIIFMAVFVVIIVLAIYLPMINMTKAFDKYL
-397 DENGKQLGEANYEF
+397 
-411 TAGKVFPDMPADGE
+411 
-425 ESDSEVVCSGDA
+425 
-437 YLFEAY
+437 
-443 LMRSFNKNDTAAY
+443 
-456 RTKISAT
+456 
-463 AQATFDNGGKQD
+463 
-475 SEPKLW
+475 
-481 SFEDA
+481 
-486 WTNPGELD
+486 
-494 SAQKDILDK
+494 
-503 FLKAL
+503 
-508 NIPNP
+508 

>member
-6 YTAIDRNGKRVRS
+6 YTAINRNGKRVRS

-32 LRGAGYTILDIKE
+32 LRGTGYTILDIKE

-55 PFLGKPKAKDMAVFC
+55 PFLGNPKAKDMAVFC

-92 QTSNKKL
+92 QTGNKKL

-114 ALATSMRRHPK
+114 SLATSMRRHPK

-133 MVSAGEASGNLEES
+133 MVSAGESSGNLEES

-157 SKRTKGKVT
+157 SKRTKSKVT

-175 IVVMIIVLIV
+175 IVVMIVVLIV

-205 PKLTQGVMAVCEWFK
+205 PKLTQGVMAVCEWFE

-242 TDKGKHFFG
+242 TNKGKHFFG

-275 VTGDISVTSGY
+275 MEVLIGSGLTLTDSMDLAASNMGNIYYLEAIRDARGMVAEGTPLRESLVRTGIFPPMVSNLVGVGEETGDLQSMMGKV
-286 KLYGMD
+286 
-292 SSAKADY
+292 ADY
-299 TTAPTGKIVG
+299 
-309 KVTGTVAPTY
+309 
-319 ETPKVTTTD
+319 
-328 GDTYDRYVAIP
+328 YDEEV
-339 GTEADGNTPNLSFH
+339 
-353 HFNISVTG
+353 
-361 YRFELAAP
+361 
-369 ECALFFIGKFQGDE
+369 DE
-383 AAKKYLTSLGFTLK
+383 ATKKLLNLMEPAIIIFMAVFVVIIVLAIYLPMINMTKAFDKYL
-397 DENGKQLGEANYEF
+397 
-411 TAGKVFPDMPADGE
+411 
-425 ESDSEVVCSGDA
+425 
-437 YLFEAY
+437 
-443 LMRSFNKNDTAAY
+443 
-456 RTKISAT
+456 
-463 AQATFDNGGKQD
+463 
-475 SEPKLW
+475 
-481 SFEDA
+481 
-486 WTNPGELD
+486 
-494 SAQKDILDK
+494 
-503 FLKAL
+503 
-508 NIPNP
+508 

>member
-55 PFLGKPKAKDMAVFC
+55 PFLGNPKAKDMAVFC

-87 AMLGQ
+87 SMLGQ
-92 QTSNKKL
+92 QTGNKKL

-114 ALATSMRRHPK
+114 ALASSMRRHPK

-133 MVSAGEASGNLEES
+133 MVAAGESSGNLEES

-157 SKRTKGKVT
+157 SKRTKSKVT

-205 PKLTQGVMAVCEWFK
+205 PKITLGVMAVCEWFK

-275 VTGDISVTSGY
+275 MEVLIGSGLTLTDSMDLAASNMGNIYYLEAIRDARALVAEGTPLRESLVRTGIFPPMVSNLVGVGEETGDLQSMMGKV
-286 KLYGMD
+286 
-292 SSAKADY
+292 ADY
-299 TTAPTGKIVG
+299 YDEEVEEATKKLLNLMEPAIIIFMAVFVVIIVL
-309 KVTGTVAPTY
+309 
-319 ETPKVTTTD
+319 
-328 GDTYDRYVAIP
+328 AIYLP
-339 GTEADGNTPNLSFH
+339 MINMTKAFD
-353 HFNISVTG
+353 
-361 YRFELAAP
+361 
-369 ECALFFIGKFQGDE
+369 
-383 AAKKYLTSLGFTLK
+383 KYL
-397 DENGKQLGEANYEF
+397 
-411 TAGKVFPDMPADGE
+411 
-425 ESDSEVVCSGDA
+425 
-437 YLFEAY
+437 
-443 LMRSFNKNDTAAY
+443 
-456 RTKISAT
+456 
-463 AQATFDNGGKQD
+463 
-475 SEPKLW
+475 
-481 SFEDA
+481 
-486 WTNPGELD
+486 
-494 SAQKDILDK
+494 
-503 FLKAL
+503 
-508 NIPNP
+508 

>member
-6 YTAIDRNGKRVRS
+6 YTVIDRNGKRVRS

-55 PFLGKPKAKDMAVFC
+55 PFLGNPKAKDMAVFC

-92 QTSNKKL
+92 QTGNKKL

-114 ALATSMRRHPK
+114 SLASSMRRHPK

-157 SKRTKGKVT
+157 SKRTKSKVT

-205 PKLTQGVMAVCEWFK
+205 PKITLGVMAVCEWFK

-242 TDKGKHFFG
+242 TNKGKHFFG

-275 VTGDISVTSGY
+275 MEVLIGSGLTLTDSMDLAASNMGNIYYLEAIRDARALVAEGTPLRESLVRTGIFPPMVSNLVGVGEETGDLQSMMGKV
-286 KLYGMD
+286 
-292 SSAKADY
+292 ADY
-299 TTAPTGKIVG
+299 
-309 KVTGTVAPTY
+309 
-319 ETPKVTTTD
+319 
-328 GDTYDRYVAIP
+328 YDEEV
-339 GTEADGNTPNLSFH
+339 
-353 HFNISVTG
+353 
-361 YRFELAAP
+361 
-369 ECALFFIGKFQGDE
+369 DE
-383 AAKKYLTSLGFTLK
+383 ATKKLLNLMEPAIIIFMAVFVVIIVLAIYLPMINMTQAFDKYL
-397 DENGKQLGEANYEF
+397 
-411 TAGKVFPDMPADGE
+411 
-425 ESDSEVVCSGDA
+425 
-437 YLFEAY
+437 
-443 LMRSFNKNDTAAY
+443 
-456 RTKISAT
+456 
-463 AQATFDNGGKQD
+463 
-475 SEPKLW
+475 
-481 SFEDA
+481 
-486 WTNPGELD
+486 
-494 SAQKDILDK
+494 
-503 FLKAL
+503 
-508 NIPNP
+508 

>member
-55 PFLGKPKAKDMAVFC
+55 PFLGNPKAKDMAVFC

-157 SKRTKGKVT
+157 SKRTKSKVT

-175 IVVMIIVLIV
+175 IVVMIVVLIV

-205 PKLTQGVMAVCEWFK
+205 PKITQGVMAVCEWFK

-275 VTGDISVTSGY
+275 MEVLIGSGLTLTDSMDLAASNMGNIYYLEAIRDARALVAEGTPLRESLVRTGIFPPMVSNLVGVGEETGDLQSMMGKV
-286 KLYGMD
+286 
-292 SSAKADY
+292 ADY
-299 TTAPTGKIVG
+299 
-309 KVTGTVAPTY
+309 
-319 ETPKVTTTD
+319 
-328 GDTYDRYVAIP
+328 YDEEV
-339 GTEADGNTPNLSFH
+339 
-353 HFNISVTG
+353 
-361 YRFELAAP
+361 
-369 ECALFFIGKFQGDE
+369 DE
-383 AAKKYLTSLGFTLK
+383 ATKKLLNLMEPAIIIFMAVFVVIIVLAIYLPMINMTKAFDKYL
-397 DENGKQLGEANYEF
+397 
-411 TAGKVFPDMPADGE
+411 
-425 ESDSEVVCSGDA
+425 
-437 YLFEAY
+437 
-443 LMRSFNKNDTAAY
+443 
-456 RTKISAT
+456 
-463 AQATFDNGGKQD
+463 
-475 SEPKLW
+475 
-481 SFEDA
+481 
-486 WTNPGELD
+486 
-494 SAQKDILDK
+494 
-503 FLKAL
+503 
-508 NIPNP
+508 

>member
-55 PFLGKPKAKDMAVFC
+55 PFLGNPKAKDMAVFC

-87 AMLGQ
+87 SMLGQ
-92 QTSNKKL
+92 QTGNKKL

-114 ALATSMRRHPK
+114 SLASSMRRHPK

-157 SKRTKGKVT
+157 SKRTKSKVT

-175 IVVMIIVLIV
+175 IVVMIVVLIV

-205 PKLTQGVMAVCEWFK
+205 PKITQGVMAVCEWFK

-275 VTGDISVTSGY
+275 MEVLIGSGLTLTDSMDLAASNMGNIYYLEAIRDARALVAEGTPLRESLVRTGIFPPMVSNLVGVGEETGDLQSMMGKV
-286 KLYGMD
+286 
-292 SSAKADY
+292 ADY
-299 TTAPTGKIVG
+299 YDEEVEEATKKLLNLMEPAIIIFMAVFVVIIVL
-309 KVTGTVAPTY
+309 
-319 ETPKVTTTD
+319 
-328 GDTYDRYVAIP
+328 AIYLP
-339 GTEADGNTPNLSFH
+339 MINMTKAFD
-353 HFNISVTG
+353 
-361 YRFELAAP
+361 
-369 ECALFFIGKFQGDE
+369 
-383 AAKKYLTSLGFTLK
+383 KYL
-397 DENGKQLGEANYEF
+397 
-411 TAGKVFPDMPADGE
+411 
-425 ESDSEVVCSGDA
+425 
-437 YLFEAY
+437 
-443 LMRSFNKNDTAAY
+443 
-456 RTKISAT
+456 
-463 AQATFDNGGKQD
+463 
-475 SEPKLW
+475 
-481 SFEDA
+481 
-486 WTNPGELD
+486 
-494 SAQKDILDK
+494 
-503 FLKAL
+503 
-508 NIPNP
+508 

>member
-55 PFLGKPKAKDMAVFC
+55 PFLGNPKAKDMAVFC

-87 AMLGQ
+87 SILGQ
-92 QTSNKKL
+92 QTGNKKL

-114 ALATSMRRHPK
+114 SLATSMRRHPK

-133 MVSAGEASGNLEES
+133 MVAAGESSGNLEES
-147 FRQMELYFER
+147 FRQMELYFDR
-157 SKRTKGKVT
+157 SKRTKSKVT

-205 PKLTQGVMAVCEWFK
+205 PKITLGVMAVCEWFK

-225 PLLVLAALIVGG
+225 PLLVLLALIVGG

-275 VTGDISVTSGY
+275 MEVLIGSGLTLTDSMDLAASNMGNIYYLEAIRDARGMVAEGTPLRESLVRTGIFPPMVSNLVGVGEETGDLQSMMGKV
-286 KLYGMD
+286 
-292 SSAKADY
+292 ADY
-299 TTAPTGKIVG
+299 
-309 KVTGTVAPTY
+309 
-319 ETPKVTTTD
+319 
-328 GDTYDRYVAIP
+328 YDEEV
-339 GTEADGNTPNLSFH
+339 
-353 HFNISVTG
+353 
-361 YRFELAAP
+361 
-369 ECALFFIGKFQGDE
+369 DE
-383 AAKKYLTSLGFTLK
+383 ATKKLLNLMEPAIIIFMAVFVVIIVLAIYLPMINMTKAFDKYL
-397 DENGKQLGEANYEF
+397 
-411 TAGKVFPDMPADGE
+411 
-425 ESDSEVVCSGDA
+425 
-437 YLFEAY
+437 
-443 LMRSFNKNDTAAY
+443 
-456 RTKISAT
+456 
-463 AQATFDNGGKQD
+463 
-475 SEPKLW
+475 
-481 SFEDA
+481 
-486 WTNPGELD
+486 
-494 SAQKDILDK
+494 
-503 FLKAL
+503 
-508 NIPNP
+508 

>member
-6 YTAIDRNGKRVRS
+6 YTAINRNGKRVRS

-87 AMLGQ
+87 SMLGQ
-92 QTSNKKL
+92 QTGNKKL

-114 ALATSMRRHPK
+114 SLATSMRRHPK

-157 SKRTKGKVT
+157 SKRTKSKVT

-175 IVVMIIVLIV
+175 IVVMIVVLIV

-205 PKLTQGVMAVCEWFK
+205 PKLTQGVMAVCEWFE

-225 PLLVLAALIVGG
+225 PLLVLVALVVGG
-237 VLFHR
+237 ILFHR
-242 TDKGKHFFG
+242 TNKGRHFFG

-275 VTGDISVTSGY
+275 MEVLIGSGLTLTDSMDLAASNMGNIYYLEAIRDARGMVAEGTPLRESLVGTGIFPPMVSNLVGVGEETGDLQSMMGKV
-286 KLYGMD
+286 
-292 SSAKADY
+292 ADY
-299 TTAPTGKIVG
+299 
-309 KVTGTVAPTY
+309 
-319 ETPKVTTTD
+319 
-328 GDTYDRYVAIP
+328 YDEEV
-339 GTEADGNTPNLSFH
+339 
-353 HFNISVTG
+353 
-361 YRFELAAP
+361 
-369 ECALFFIGKFQGDE
+369 DE
-383 AAKKYLTSLGFTLK
+383 ATKKLLNLMEPAIIIFMAVFVVIIVLAIYLPMINMTKAFDKYL
-397 DENGKQLGEANYEF
+397 
-411 TAGKVFPDMPADGE
+411 
-425 ESDSEVVCSGDA
+425 
-437 YLFEAY
+437 
-443 LMRSFNKNDTAAY
+443 
-456 RTKISAT
+456 
-463 AQATFDNGGKQD
+463 
-475 SEPKLW
+475 
-481 SFEDA
+481 
-486 WTNPGELD
+486 
-494 SAQKDILDK
+494 
-503 FLKAL
+503 
-508 NIPNP
+508 

>member
-87 AMLGQ
+87 SMLGQ
-92 QTSNKKL
+92 QTGNKKL
-99 RAAIREMQA
+99 RAAVREMQA

-133 MVSAGEASGNLEES
+133 MVAAGESSGNLEES

-157 SKRTKGKVT
+157 SKRTKSKVT

-205 PKLTQGVMAVCEWFK
+205 PKITLGVMAVCEWFK

-242 TDKGKHFFG
+242 TNKGKHFFG

-275 VTGDISVTSGY
+275 MEVLIGSGLTLTDSMDLAASNMGNIYYLEAIRDARALVAEGTPLRESLVRTGIFPPMVSNLVGVGEETGDLQSMMGKV
-286 KLYGMD
+286 
-292 SSAKADY
+292 ADY
-299 TTAPTGKIVG
+299 
-309 KVTGTVAPTY
+309 
-319 ETPKVTTTD
+319 
-328 GDTYDRYVAIP
+328 YDEEV
-339 GTEADGNTPNLSFH
+339 
-353 HFNISVTG
+353 
-361 YRFELAAP
+361 
-369 ECALFFIGKFQGDE
+369 DE
-383 AAKKYLTSLGFTLK
+383 ATKKLLNLMEPAIIIFMAVFVVIIVLAIYLPMINMTKAFDKYL
-397 DENGKQLGEANYEF
+397 
-411 TAGKVFPDMPADGE
+411 
-425 ESDSEVVCSGDA
+425 
-437 YLFEAY
+437 
-443 LMRSFNKNDTAAY
+443 
-456 RTKISAT
+456 
-463 AQATFDNGGKQD
+463 
-475 SEPKLW
+475 
-481 SFEDA
+481 
-486 WTNPGELD
+486 
-494 SAQKDILDK
+494 
-503 FLKAL
+503 
-508 NIPNP
+508 

>member
-6 YTAIDRNGKRVRS
+6 YTAINRNGKRVHS

-55 PFLGKPKAKDMAVFC
+55 PFLGNPKAKDMAVFC

-92 QTSNKKL
+92 QTGNKKL

-157 SKRTKGKVT
+157 SKRTKSKVT

-242 TDKGKHFFG
+242 TNKGKHFFG

-275 VTGDISVTSGY
+275 MEVLIGSGLTLTDSMDLAASNMGNIYYLEAIRDARALVAEGTPLRESLVRTGIFPPMVSNLVGVGEETGDLQSMMGKV
-286 KLYGMD
+286 
-292 SSAKADY
+292 ADY
-299 TTAPTGKIVG
+299 
-309 KVTGTVAPTY
+309 
-319 ETPKVTTTD
+319 
-328 GDTYDRYVAIP
+328 YDEEV
-339 GTEADGNTPNLSFH
+339 
-353 HFNISVTG
+353 
-361 YRFELAAP
+361 
-369 ECALFFIGKFQGDE
+369 DE
-383 AAKKYLTSLGFTLK
+383 ATKKLLNLMEPAIIIFMAVFVVIIVLAIYLPMINMTKAFDKYL
-397 DENGKQLGEANYEF
+397 
-411 TAGKVFPDMPADGE
+411 
-425 ESDSEVVCSGDA
+425 
-437 YLFEAY
+437 
-443 LMRSFNKNDTAAY
+443 
-456 RTKISAT
+456 
-463 AQATFDNGGKQD
+463 
-475 SEPKLW
+475 
-481 SFEDA
+481 
-486 WTNPGELD
+486 
-494 SAQKDILDK
+494 
-503 FLKAL
+503 
-508 NIPNP
+508 

>member
-114 ALATSMRRHPK
+114 SLATSMRRHPK
-125 IFPAILVN
+125 ISPAILVN
-133 MVSAGEASGNLEES
+133 MVAAGESSGNLEES

-157 SKRTKGKVT
+157 SKRTKSKVT

-175 IVVMIIVLIV
+175 IVVMIVVLIV

-205 PKLTQGVMAVCEWFK
+205 PKLTQGVMAVCEWFE

-225 PLLVLAALIVGG
+225 PLLVLVALIVGG

-275 VTGDISVTSGY
+275 MEVLIGSGLTLTDSMDLAASNMGNIYYLEAIRDARGMVAEGTPLRESLVRTGIFPPMVSNLVGVGEETGDLQSMMGKV
-286 KLYGMD
+286 
-292 SSAKADY
+292 ADY
-299 TTAPTGKIVG
+299 
-309 KVTGTVAPTY
+309 
-319 ETPKVTTTD
+319 
-328 GDTYDRYVAIP
+328 YDEEV
-339 GTEADGNTPNLSFH
+339 
-353 HFNISVTG
+353 
-361 YRFELAAP
+361 
-369 ECALFFIGKFQGDE
+369 DE
-383 AAKKYLTSLGFTLK
+383 ATKKLLNLMEPAIIIFMAVFVVIIVLAIYLPMINMTKAFDKYL
-397 DENGKQLGEANYEF
+397 
-411 TAGKVFPDMPADGE
+411 
-425 ESDSEVVCSGDA
+425 
-437 YLFEAY
+437 
-443 LMRSFNKNDTAAY
+443 
-456 RTKISAT
+456 
-463 AQATFDNGGKQD
+463 
-475 SEPKLW
+475 
-481 SFEDA
+481 
-486 WTNPGELD
+486 
-494 SAQKDILDK
+494 
-503 FLKAL
+503 
-508 NIPNP
+508 

>member
-87 AMLGQ
+87 SMLGQ
-92 QTSNKKL
+92 QTGNKKL

-114 ALATSMRRHPK
+114 SLATSMRRHPK

-133 MVSAGEASGNLEES
+133 MVSAGESSGNLEES

-157 SKRTKGKVT
+157 SKRTKSKVT

-175 IVVMIIVLIV
+175 IVVMIVVLIV

-191 PNFLKTFEDMDAEL
+191 PNFLKTFEEMDAEL
-205 PKLTQGVMAVCEWFK
+205 PKLTQGVMAVCEWFE

-225 PLLVLAALIVGG
+225 PLLVLVALVVGG
-237 VLFHR
+237 ILFHR
-242 TDKGKHFFG
+242 TNKGRHFFG

-275 VTGDISVTSGY
+275 MEVLIGSGLTLTDSMDLAASNMGNIYYLEAIRDARGMVAEGTPLRESLVRTGIFPPMVSNLVGVGEETGDLQSMMGKV
-286 KLYGMD
+286 
-292 SSAKADY
+292 ADY
-299 TTAPTGKIVG
+299 
-309 KVTGTVAPTY
+309 
-319 ETPKVTTTD
+319 
-328 GDTYDRYVAIP
+328 YDEEV
-339 GTEADGNTPNLSFH
+339 
-353 HFNISVTG
+353 
-361 YRFELAAP
+361 
-369 ECALFFIGKFQGDE
+369 DE
-383 AAKKYLTSLGFTLK
+383 ATKKLLNLMEPAIIIFMAVFVVIIVLAIYLPMINMTKAFDKYL
-397 DENGKQLGEANYEF
+397 
-411 TAGKVFPDMPADGE
+411 
-425 ESDSEVVCSGDA
+425 
-437 YLFEAY
+437 
-443 LMRSFNKNDTAAY
+443 
-456 RTKISAT
+456 
-463 AQATFDNGGKQD
+463 
-475 SEPKLW
+475 
-481 SFEDA
+481 
-486 WTNPGELD
+486 
-494 SAQKDILDK
+494 
-503 FLKAL
+503 
-508 NIPNP
+508 

>member
-87 AMLGQ
+87 SMLGQ
-92 QTSNKKL
+92 QTGNKKL

-114 ALATSMRRHPK
+114 SLATSMRRHPK

-157 SKRTKGKVT
+157 SKRTKSKVT

-175 IVVMIIVLIV
+175 IVVMIVVLIV

-205 PKLTQGVMAVCEWFK
+205 PKLTQGVMAVCEWFE

-225 PLLVLAALIVGG
+225 PLLVLLALIVGG
-237 VLFHR
+237 ILFHR

-275 VTGDISVTSGY
+275 MEVLIGSGLTLTDSMDLAASNMGNIYYLEAIRDARALVAEGTPLRESLVRTGIFPPMVSNLVGVGEETGDLQSMMGKV
-286 KLYGMD
+286 
-292 SSAKADY
+292 ADY
-299 TTAPTGKIVG
+299 
-309 KVTGTVAPTY
+309 
-319 ETPKVTTTD
+319 
-328 GDTYDRYVAIP
+328 YDEEV
-339 GTEADGNTPNLSFH
+339 
-353 HFNISVTG
+353 
-361 YRFELAAP
+361 
-369 ECALFFIGKFQGDE
+369 DE
-383 AAKKYLTSLGFTLK
+383 ATKKLLNLMEPAIIIFMAVFVVIIVLAIYLPMINMTKAFDKYL
-397 DENGKQLGEANYEF
+397 
-411 TAGKVFPDMPADGE
+411 
-425 ESDSEVVCSGDA
+425 
-437 YLFEAY
+437 
-443 LMRSFNKNDTAAY
+443 
-456 RTKISAT
+456 
-463 AQATFDNGGKQD
+463 
-475 SEPKLW
+475 
-481 SFEDA
+481 
-486 WTNPGELD
+486 
-494 SAQKDILDK
+494 
-503 FLKAL
+503 
-508 NIPNP
+508 

>member
-6 YTAIDRNGKRVRS
+6 YTAINRNGKRVRS

-55 PFLGKPKAKDMAVFC
+55 PFLGNPKAKDMAVFC

-157 SKRTKGKVT
+157 SKRTKSKVT

-205 PKLTQGVMAVCEWFK
+205 PKITLGVMAVCEWFK

-237 VLFHR
+237 ILFHR
-242 TDKGKHFFG
+242 TNKGKHFFG

-275 VTGDISVTSGY
+275 MEVLIGSGLTLTDSMDLAASNMGNIYYLEAIRDARALVAEGTPLRESLVRTGIFPPMVSNLVGVGEETGDLQSMMGKV
-286 KLYGMD
+286 
-292 SSAKADY
+292 ADY
-299 TTAPTGKIVG
+299 
-309 KVTGTVAPTY
+309 
-319 ETPKVTTTD
+319 
-328 GDTYDRYVAIP
+328 YDEEV
-339 GTEADGNTPNLSFH
+339 
-353 HFNISVTG
+353 
-361 YRFELAAP
+361 
-369 ECALFFIGKFQGDE
+369 DE
-383 AAKKYLTSLGFTLK
+383 ATKKLLNLMEPAIIIFMAIFVVIIVLAIYLPMINMTKAFDKYL
-397 DENGKQLGEANYEF
+397 
-411 TAGKVFPDMPADGE
+411 
-425 ESDSEVVCSGDA
+425 
-437 YLFEAY
+437 
-443 LMRSFNKNDTAAY
+443 
-456 RTKISAT
+456 
-463 AQATFDNGGKQD
+463 
-475 SEPKLW
+475 
-481 SFEDA
+481 
-486 WTNPGELD
+486 
-494 SAQKDILDK
+494 
-503 FLKAL
+503 
-508 NIPNP
+508 

>member
-87 AMLGQ
+87 SMLGQ
-92 QTSNKKL
+92 QTGNKKL

-114 ALATSMRRHPK
+114 SLATSMRRHPK

-133 MVSAGEASGNLEES
+133 MVSAGESSGNLEES
-147 FRQMELYFER
+147 FRQMELYFDR
-157 SKRTKGKVT
+157 SKRTKSKVT

-175 IVVMIIVLIV
+175 IVVMIVVLIV

-242 TDKGKHFFG
+242 TNKGKHFFG

-275 VTGDISVTSGY
+275 MEVLIGSGLTLTDSMDLAASNMGNIYYLEAIRDARGMVAEGTPLRESLVRTGIFPPMVSNLVGVGEETGDLQSMMGKV
-286 KLYGMD
+286 
-292 SSAKADY
+292 ADY
-299 TTAPTGKIVG
+299 
-309 KVTGTVAPTY
+309 
-319 ETPKVTTTD
+319 
-328 GDTYDRYVAIP
+328 YDEEV
-339 GTEADGNTPNLSFH
+339 
-353 HFNISVTG
+353 
-361 YRFELAAP
+361 
-369 ECALFFIGKFQGDE
+369 DE
-383 AAKKYLTSLGFTLK
+383 ATKKLLNLMEPAIIIFMAVFVVIIVLAIYLPMINMTKAFDKYL
-397 DENGKQLGEANYEF
+397 
-411 TAGKVFPDMPADGE
+411 
-425 ESDSEVVCSGDA
+425 
-437 YLFEAY
+437 
-443 LMRSFNKNDTAAY
+443 
-456 RTKISAT
+456 
-463 AQATFDNGGKQD
+463 
-475 SEPKLW
+475 
-481 SFEDA
+481 
-486 WTNPGELD
+486 
-494 SAQKDILDK
+494 
-503 FLKAL
+503 
-508 NIPNP
+508 

>member
-6 YTAIDRNGKRVRS
+6 YTAINRNGKRVRS

-55 PFLGKPKAKDMAVFC
+55 PFLGNPKAKDMAVFC

-114 ALATSMRRHPK
+114 SLATSMRRHPK

-157 SKRTKGKVT
+157 SKRTKSKVT

-175 IVVMIIVLIV
+175 IVVMIVVLIV

-191 PNFLKTFEDMDAEL
+191 PNFLKTFEDMDADL
-205 PKLTQGVMAVCEWFK
+205 PKITLGVMAVCEWFK
-220 SWWWV
+220 FWWWV

-275 VTGDISVTSGY
+275 MEVLIGSGLTLTDSMDLAASNMGNIYYLEAIRDARALVAEGTPLRESLVRTGIFPPMVSNLVGVGEETGDLQSMMGKV
-286 KLYGMD
+286 
-292 SSAKADY
+292 ADY
-299 TTAPTGKIVG
+299 
-309 KVTGTVAPTY
+309 
-319 ETPKVTTTD
+319 
-328 GDTYDRYVAIP
+328 YDEEV
-339 GTEADGNTPNLSFH
+339 
-353 HFNISVTG
+353 
-361 YRFELAAP
+361 
-369 ECALFFIGKFQGDE
+369 DE
-383 AAKKYLTSLGFTLK
+383 ATKKLLNLMEPAIIIVMAVFVVIIVLAIYLPMINMTKAFDKYL
-397 DENGKQLGEANYEF
+397 
-411 TAGKVFPDMPADGE
+411 
-425 ESDSEVVCSGDA
+425 
-437 YLFEAY
+437 
-443 LMRSFNKNDTAAY
+443 
-456 RTKISAT
+456 
-463 AQATFDNGGKQD
+463 
-475 SEPKLW
+475 
-481 SFEDA
+481 
-486 WTNPGELD
+486 
-494 SAQKDILDK
+494 
-503 FLKAL
+503 
-508 NIPNP
+508 